1 MTSVDAAALV
11 VKSAGHRV
19 DDMARP
25 ACAVDGTSSE
35 RGPYAPHVARFHRA
49 WLVAAVTF
57 LVLMTS
63 AAFRSSVGVLVV
75 PLEDEFGWSRSV
87 TSIAVAVNLILYGL
101 TAPFAAALMGRF
113 GVRNIAAGALTL
125 IAIGTGLT
133 TVMTDP
139 WHLVILWG
147 VIVGLGVGSTALI
160 FGSLVVNRWFD
171 KRRGLMLGVM
181 GAAWATG
188 QLVFLPL
195 IANIIDATGW
205 RTASWGIAI
214 AALALIPVIWFVLVD
229 RPSDVGLLP
238 YGADPNNPPAEEHN
252 TEGSAATAAKT
263 TIRTLVEVAR
273 HRTFWILA
281 GTFFVC
287 GWTTNGIVS
296 THFIPAAHDEGMH
309 ATAAAGLLA
318 VVGLF
323 DLIGTLGSGWLTD
336 RFDPRKL
343 LAIYYG
349 FRSLALFALPAII
362 GPSVE
367 PPILVIMVVF
377 GLDWVATVPPT
388 AILCT
393 RAFGRE
399 KGTIV
404 FGWVFAAHMIG
415 AAAAATT
422 SGVLRDVTGDYL
434 LAWLLAGLLALG
446 ACAAS
451 LTLPRSLRR
460 ATSDETGPQ
469 HPAPVKD

>member
-1 MTSVDAAALV
+1 MTWRAKPALW
-11 VKSAGHRV
+11 KKASR
-19 DDMARP
+19 
-25 ACAVDGTSSE
+25 E
-35 RGPYAPHVARFHRA
+35 RFPYAPHVARFHRA

-147 VIVGLGVGSTALI
+147 VIVGLGVGAVALI

-195 IANIIDATGW
+195 IANVIDAAGW

-214 AALALIPVIWFVLVD
+214 AALALIPIIWFVLVD

-252 TEGSAATAAKT
+252 TEGSAATAAKQPF
-263 TIRTLVEVAR
+263 AR
-273 HRTFWILA
+273 WLRLL
-281 GTFFVC
+281 
-287 GWTTNGIVS
+287 
-296 THFIPAAHDEGMH
+296 
-309 ATAAAGLLA
+309 ATAPSGFWRGLSLSAAGRPTGSSPRTSSPPPMTKECTRPRLLA
-318 VVGLF
+318 CLRWW
-323 DLIGTLGSGWLTD
+323 GSST
-336 RFDPRKL
+336 
-343 LAIYYG
+343 
-349 FRSLALFALPAII
+349 
-362 GPSVE
+362 
-367 PPILVIMVVF
+367 
-377 GLDWVATVPPT
+377 
-388 AILCT
+388 
-393 RAFGRE
+393 
-399 KGTIV
+399 
-404 FGWVFAAHMIG
+404 
-415 AAAAATT
+415 
-422 SGVLRDVTGDYL
+422 
-434 LAWLLAGLLALG
+434 
-446 ACAAS
+446 
-451 LTLPRSLRR
+451 
-460 ATSDETGPQ
+460 
-469 HPAPVKD
+469 

>member
-1 MTSVDAAALV
+1 
-11 VKSAGHRV
+11 
-19 DDMARP
+19 MARP
-25 ACAVDGTSSE
+25 TCAVDGTSSE
-35 RGPYAPHVARFHRA
+35 RRPYAPPVARFHRA

-75 PLEDEFGWSRSV
+75 PLEDDFGWSRSV

-113 GVRNIAAGALTL
+113 GVRNIAAGALAL

-147 VIVGLGVGSTALI
+147 VIVGLGVGATALI

-188 QLVFLPL
+188 QLIFLPL
-195 IANIIDATGW
+195 IANVIEATGW

-238 YGADPNNPPAEEHN
+238 YGADPNNPPVEEHN
-252 TEGSAATAAKT
+252 TEGSAATAVRT
-263 TIRTLVEVAR
+263 TIRTLIEVAR

-349 FRSLALFALPAII
+349 FRSLALFALPAIL

-399 KGTIV
+399 RGTIV

-460 ATSDETGPQ
+460 PTSDETNPE
-469 HPAPVKD
+469 HPHP

>member
-1 MTSVDAAALV
+1 MPQAEVRPRLLYGAGAGVAYGLACAFMLGAAALV
-11 VKSAGHRV
+11 LSIPKPAQHTEREQVTLAAIFGGFRYIREEKVVFGAISLDLFAVLLGGAVALMPVYARDILDLGPWGLGLLRAAPGVGAVAMGLYLAMNPVRDHAGII
-19 DDMARP
+19 M
-25 ACAVDGTSSE
+25 
-35 RGPYAPHVARFHRA
+35 
-49 WLVAAVTF
+49 LAAVA
-57 LVLMTS
+57 L
-63 AAFRSSVGVLVV
+63 
-75 PLEDEFGWSRSV
+75 FG
-87 TSIAVAVNLILYGL
+87 L
-101 TAPFAAALMGRF
+101 F
-113 GVRNIAAGALTL
+113 
-125 IAIGTGLT
+125 
-133 TVMTDP
+133 
-139 WHLVILWG
+139 
-147 VIVGLGVGSTALI
+147 TAL
-160 FGSLVVNRWFD
+160 FGISTMPWL
-171 KRRGLMLGVM
+171 
-181 GAAWATG
+181 
-188 QLVFLPL
+188 
-195 IANIIDATGW
+195 
-205 RTASWGIAI
+205 SI

-343 LAIYYG
+343 LAMYYG
-349 FRSLALFALPAII
+349 FRSLALFALPVIL

-415 AAAAATT
+415 AAAAATA

-460 ATSDETGPQ
+460 ATSDETNPE
-469 HPAPVKD
+469 HPHP

>member
-1 MTSVDAAALV
+1 
-11 VKSAGHRV
+11 
-19 DDMARP
+19 
-25 ACAVDGTSSE
+25 
-35 RGPYAPHVARFHRA
+35 
-49 WLVAAVTF
+49 
-57 LVLMTS
+57 
-63 AAFRSSVGVLVV
+63 
-75 PLEDEFGWSRSV
+75 
-87 TSIAVAVNLILYGL
+87 
-101 TAPFAAALMGRF
+101 
-113 GVRNIAAGALTL
+113 
-125 IAIGTGLT
+125 
-133 TVMTDP
+133 
-139 WHLVILWG
+139 
-147 VIVGLGVGSTALI
+147 
-160 FGSLVVNRWFD
+160 
-171 KRRGLMLGVM
+171 
-181 GAAWATG
+181 
-188 QLVFLPL
+188 
-195 IANIIDATGW
+195 
-205 RTASWGIAI
+205 
-214 AALALIPVIWFVLVD
+214 
-229 RPSDVGLLP
+229 
-238 YGADPNNPPAEEHN
+238 
-252 TEGSAATAAKT
+252 
-263 TIRTLVEVAR
+263 
-273 HRTFWILA
+273 LA

-349 FRSLALFALPAII
+349 FRSLALFALPAIL

-451 LTLPRSLRR
+451 LTLPRSLRS
-460 ATSDETGPQ
+460 ATSNETGPQ